1 MGIGELIR
9 ARRQFMGWSQD
20 RLALELARL
29 RPTVTRD
36 EVKKWEREKVIP
48 GAFWLGHLAN
58 VLDVPLSEVDAA
70 ASLSRMKRR
79 AFLALTGMTA
89 VNSTLL
95 VDLMASTAGGDFT
108 VMRDYLTPY
117 AVDLSMADLV
127 RRDRGSTS
135 RLLHWMQDG
144 ETAKLRV
151 NAGSILWKTNDE
163 DLMAAAARQLYAD
176 QSAREWFLKGHA
188 RRVLNL
194 SWADA
199 DAYTGHRASPDGIQR
214 HIRQLHDRVDASNRW
229 CAAVFLGQ
237 AVQAGNIE
245 ARYALTAALRTETV
259 KENVRL
265 IGLSLV
271 GEQPWKEH

>member
-1 MGIGELIR
+1 
-9 ARRQFMGWSQD
+9 MGWSQD
-20 RLALELARL
+20 QLASELARA
-29 RPTVTRD
+29 RPTATRD

-48 GAFWLGHLAN
+48 GVFWLGHLAS
-58 VLDVPLSEVDAA
+58 VLAVPLPEAEAA

-79 AFLALTGMTA
+79 AFLALTGLTA
-89 VNSTLL
+89 TNSTLL

-127 RRDRGSTS
+127 KRDRGATG
-135 RLLHWMQDG
+135 RLLQWMQDG

-151 NAGSILWKTNDE
+151 NAGSILWKTHDPE
-163 DLMAAAARQLYAD
+163 LMDAALRQLYAD
-176 QSAREWFLKGHA
+176 PSARDWFLKGHA

-194 SWADA
+194 SWAEA
-199 DAYTGHRASPDGIQR
+199 DAYAGRQASQEGIHR
-214 HIRQLHDRVDASNRW
+214 HIRQLHDQVDAGNRW

-237 AVQAGNIE
+237 AVQAGNTE

-259 KENVRL
+259 KENLRL

-271 GEQPWKEH
+271 GEHPWKEG